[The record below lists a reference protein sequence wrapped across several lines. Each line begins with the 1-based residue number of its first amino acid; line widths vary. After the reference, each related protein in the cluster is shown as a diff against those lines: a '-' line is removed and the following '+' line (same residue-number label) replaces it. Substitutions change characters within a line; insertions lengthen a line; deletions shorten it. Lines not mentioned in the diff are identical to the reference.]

1 MKTLTRRRFV
11 QGLATAS
18 LAAPTIIPATVLGRD
33 GATPPSERITVG
45 FIGCGK
51 IANEYHLP
59 KLLEFKDIQA
69 LAVCEVDGTR
79 REHARARVEQA
90 YSQAGTSYQCDSYRD
105 YRELLGRD
113 DIDAVCIA
121 TPDHWHAIAII
132 EACRAGKDVYCEK
145 PLTLTITEAK
155 RCIEAVRKHE
165 RVLQTG
171 SQQRSSAMGRF
182 REACEI
188 VRSGR
193 LGQIR
198 FVTVSVGGPSSWCD
212 LPEEP
217 MEPGLDW
224 DLWLGPAPQRPYNS
238 ILSPRG
244 VHNHYPAWRNYR
256 EYSGGGHT
264 DIGAHHYDIAQW
276 ALGMDE
282 SGPVRIIPPES
293 PDANH
298 GVKYVYENGV
308 EMLHVNGPG
317 GCVFVGTEGILQIDR
332 GHLSSRPESIVK
344 EPLGENDVHLEKTPG
359 HHRNWIDCIRTR
371 RRPVADVEVGAR
383 SVTVVHL
390 GNLAYWHHRELR
402 WDPKNWSFVD
412 DDEANGWLDRQRRD
426 PWQLP
431 KV

>member
-1 MKTLTRRRFV
+1 M
-11 QGLATAS
+11 
-18 LAAPTIIPATVLGRD
+18 
-33 GATPPSERITVG
+33 
-45 FIGCGK
+45 
-51 IANEYHLP
+51 
-59 KLLEFKDIQA
+59 
-69 LAVCEVDGTR
+69 CEVDGTR
-79 REHARARVEQA
+79 REHARTRVDQA
-90 YSQAGTSYQCDSYRD
+90 YSQAGASYQCDSYSD
-105 YRELLGRD
+105 FRELLGRD

-155 RCIEAVRKHE
+155 RCIEAVRKHK

-244 VHNHYPAWRNYR
+244 VHDHYPAWRKYR
-256 EYSGGGHT
+256 EYSGGGHA

-282 SGPVRIIPPES
+282 SGPVRILPPES

-317 GCVFVGTEGILQIDR
+317 GCVLWGPRGSCKSIAGI
-332 GHLSSRPESIVK
+332 
-344 EPLGENDVHLEKTPG
+344 
-359 HHRNWIDCIRTR
+359 
-371 RRPVADVEVGAR
+371 
-383 SVTVVHL
+383 
-390 GNLAYWHHRELR
+390 
-402 WDPKNWSFVD
+402 
-412 DDEANGWLDRQRRD
+412 
-426 PWQLP
+426 
-431 KV
+431 